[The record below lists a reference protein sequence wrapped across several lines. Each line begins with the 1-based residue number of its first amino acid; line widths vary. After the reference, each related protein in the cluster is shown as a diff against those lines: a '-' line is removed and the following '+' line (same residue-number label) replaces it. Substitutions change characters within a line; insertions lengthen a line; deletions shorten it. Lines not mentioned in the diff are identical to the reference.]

1 MSKAIPCYAR
11 RMTVLGQQA
20 STSAGPDECPWLI
33 RAENAGDQDA
43 VETLVDLAFGPG
55 RFAKTAYRLR
65 EAVLPDPRLSFVA
78 QDSGSESLWGSV
90 RFWPIAAGSTPAL
103 LLGPLAVVPQL
114 RGRGIGISLMQHG
127 IRIAAPLEY
136 SAIILVGDEPY
147 YAKVGF
153 RRLNP
158 GQVRFPGPVDPN
170 RVLGLMLKEVPF
182 SLLSGEIRR
191 ARIDLAVSANAAG
204 VVTDYL

>member
-1 MSKAIPCYAR
+1 MK
-11 RMTVLGQQA
+11 VLDQQT
-20 STSAGPDECPWLI
+20 SSSAGPDARPWLV

-65 EAVLPDPRLSFVA
+65 EGVLPDPRLSLVA
-78 QDSGSESLWGSV
+78 QDSGSESLLGSV

-127 IRIAAPLEY
+127 IQAAAPLEY

-158 GQVRFPGPVDPN
+158 GQVSFPGPVDPN
-170 RVLGLMLKEVPF
+170 RVLGLMLKELPLA
-182 SLLSGEIRR
+182 SLSGEIRR
-191 ARIDLAVSANAAG
+191 ARVDLTVSANAAG
-204 VVTDYL
+204 VVPDYLYSNG